1 MMKEAKGITLIALI
15 ITIIVLLILSGVSI
29 AMLTGDNGII
39 TKAIEAKEKTEEAK
53 IREEQELN
61 NLLNEIINE
70 VTSEEG
76 YNERKSVN
84 SPKVTKGMIPIKYNG
99 TDWVVCSKEDP
110 EWYSYDDTKKWA
122 NIMLSDGTYKEGKVQ
137 EGQVVKENEL
147 GSMYVWIPRYAYRIV
162 GEKNIEVN
170 FLKGNT
176 NQDKVGKEYTEDENV
191 DTKTT
196 AIVHPAFRLGGG
208 KLSGIWVAK
217 FEASGTNKNGQA
229 VGNGS
234 STSSAQQYA
243 PDETTLVKSLPNKI
257 SWRHITIGES
267 QKRSMDIAGAQK
279 EKYGLEY
286 ANSHLIRNS
295 EWGAVAYLCYSQYGN
310 VPKINGASSLVSGS
324 HWYDMYTGQGPKG
337 TNDEGW
343 YSRTDDTHNY
353 NTPNGVLASTTGNAT
368 GIYDMNGGNTGQ
380 GPKGTNDEG
389 WYSRTDDTHNY
400 NTPNGVLASTTGN
413 ATGIY
418 DMNGGN
424 WEKVAGYLDNGNGNL
439 NYYGK
444 SADGSIKYFENGKI
458 NPAYESLWDKYE
470 VSEEEKTNKISLGD
484 GTTLTQGE
492 LWNWNKREEKHHEA
506 RRRITESTYNNMAN
520 HKGIGVIS
528 LGDGTTLTQG
538 ELWNWNK
545 REEKHHEARRRITE
559 STYNNMANHKG
570 IGVSEISTAFS
581 FYAPYGTDSNN
592 QIWGWFKTAQEAVA
606 GKQNYARAWDNDY
619 VLMGHGAFPFVLR
632 GGSCID
638 GSSAGVL
645 GSFVTG
651 GAPYGNDGF
660 RSVLVV

>member
-1 MMKEAKGITLIALI
+1 MVKKLKQQNGITLIALV
-15 ITIIVLLILSGVSI
+15 ITIIVLLILAGVSI

-39 TKAIEAKEKTEEAK
+39 TQAKLAKEKTEEAQRK
-53 IREEQELN
+53 EEQELE
-61 NLLNEIINE
+61 NLLNEITSE
-70 VTSEEG
+70 VPSEEG
-76 YNERKSVN
+76 YNVSKNVN
-84 SPKVTKGMIPIKYNG
+84 SPKVTQGMIPVKHNG

-110 EWYSYDDTKKWA
+110 EWYSYDNTKKWA
-122 NIMLSDGTYKEGKVQ
+122 NIMLSDGKYKEGKVV
-137 EGQVVKENEL
+137 EGQIVKEEEL

-243 PDETTLVKSLPNKI
+243 PDETTIAKSLPNKI
-257 SWRHITIGES
+257 SWRYITIGES

-310 VPKINGASSLVSGS
+310 VPKINGAGSLVSGS

-368 GIYDMNGGNTGQ
+368 GIYDMNGGNG
-380 GPKGTNDEG
+380 E
-389 WYSRTDDTHNY
+389 R
-400 NTPNGVLASTTGN
+400 
-413 ATGIY
+413 
-418 DMNGGN
+418 
-424 WEKVAGYLDNGNGNL
+424 VAGYLDNGNWSL
-439 NYYGK
+439 NNYGK

-484 GTTLTQGE
+484 GTTLTQRE
-492 LWNWNKREEKHHEA
+492 LWDWNKREEKHHEA

-520 HKGIGVIS
+520 HKGIGVN
-528 LGDGTTLTQG
+528 
-538 ELWNWNK
+538 E
-545 REEKHHEARRRITE
+545 
-559 STYNNMANHKG
+559 
-570 IGVSEISTAFS
+570 VSTAFS

-592 QIWGWFKTAQEAVA
+592 QTWGWFKTAQEAVA
-606 GKQNYARAWDNDY
+606 GKQNHARAWDNDY
-619 VLMGHGAFPFVLR
+619 VLMSHGACPFVLR
-632 GGSCID
+632 GGNCAN
-638 GSSAGVL
+638 GSLAGVL
-645 GSFVTG
+645 VSGITG
-651 GAPYGNDGF
+651 GNANYSYGF
-660 RSVLVV
+660 CSVLVV

>member
-1 MMKEAKGITLIALI
+1 MEKALKEKGITLIALV
-15 ITIIVLLILSGVSI
+15 ITIIVLLILAGVSI

-39 TKAIEAKEKTEEAK
+39 TQAKLAKEKTEEAQRK
-53 IREEQELN
+53 EEQELE
-61 NLLNEIINE
+61 NLLNEITSE
-70 VTSEEG
+70 VPSEEG
-76 YNERKSVN
+76 YNVSKNVN
-84 SPKVTKGMIPIKYNG
+84 SPKVTQGMIPVKHNG

-110 EWYSYDDTKKWA
+110 EWYSYDNTKKWA
-122 NIMLSDGTYKEGKVQ
+122 NIMLSDGKYKEGKVV
-137 EGQVVKENEL
+137 EGQIVKEEEL

-176 NQDKVGKEYTEDENV
+176 NQDKNGKEYTEDENV

-257 SWRHITIGES
+257 SWRYTSVGES

-310 VPKINGASSLVSGS
+310 VPKINGAGSLVSGS

-368 GIYDMNGGNTGQ
+368 GIYDMNGGN
-380 GPKGTNDEG
+380 
-389 WYSRTDDTHNY
+389 
-400 NTPNGVLASTTGN
+400 
-413 ATGIY
+413 
-418 DMNGGN
+418 
-424 WEKVAGYLDNGNGNL
+424 WERVAGYLDNGNWSL
-439 NYYGK
+439 NNYGK
-444 SADGSIKYFENGKI
+444 SADGSIKYFENGEI

-484 GTTLTQGE
+484 GTTLTQRE
-492 LWNWNKREEKHHEA
+492 LWDWNKREEKHHEA

-520 HKGIGVIS
+520 HKGIGVN
-528 LGDGTTLTQG
+528 
-538 ELWNWNK
+538 E
-545 REEKHHEARRRITE
+545 
-559 STYNNMANHKG
+559 
-570 IGVSEISTAFS
+570 VSTAFS
-581 FYAPYGTDSNN
+581 FYTPYGIDAKN
-592 QIWGWFKTAQEAVA
+592 QTWGWFKTAQEAVA

-619 VLMGHGAFPFVLR
+619 VLMGHGAYPFVLR
-632 GGSCID
+632 GGYCNV
-638 GSSAGVL
+638 GSYAGVL
-645 GSFVTG
+645 NSYVT
-651 GAPYGNDGF
+651 YGDPVYHYGF